1 MAGSADERHRLGE
14 QHAHRVAQRNR
25 LLVHGA
31 RGLHLRQR
39 CGGELDR
46 GVERQRCELLA
57 LRLLHAL
64 GLLLGELAQAAH
76 QVFRIAPEGKAAFHG
91 IHFSLRAMFTVAYRD
106 ALRDRVIELAGADL
120 RVVSGALVGS
130 LAVGG
135 DHLSDLDLTFGVAD
149 GGPVGPVLEEW
160 TRTIVDEFDAVV
172 LFDLPAGP
180 AIYRVFFLPGALQ
193 FDLSLT
199 PQAEF
204 AATTPKFK
212 LLFGSAGERPIAT
225 PAGDELFGYA
235 VHHALR
241 ARFCIERERWWWAEY
256 WISSLR
262 DYALSLACVRRGL
275 PASHGRGYDDL
286 PADIRDAF
294 VGSLVRSL
302 DRDELLRAYG
312 VALDGF
318 LTVADGLPDTP
329 KVAPHLLQLKGSL

>member
-1 MAGSADERHRLGE
+1 
-14 QHAHRVAQRNR
+14 
-25 LLVHGA
+25 
-31 RGLHLRQR
+31 
-39 CGGELDR
+39 
-46 GVERQRCELLA
+46 
-57 LRLLHAL
+57 
-64 GLLLGELAQAAH
+64 
-76 QVFRIAPEGKAAFHG
+76 
-91 IHFSLRAMFTVAYRD
+91 MFTVAYRD
-106 ALRDRVIELAGADL
+106 ALRDRVIALAESDP

-130 LAVGG
+130 LAVDG
-135 DHLSDLDLTFGVAD
+135 DRLSDLDLTFGVGD
-149 GGPVGPVLEEW
+149 GEAVEAVLEDW

-212 LLFGSAGERPIAT
+212 LLFGSAGERPIV
-225 PAGDELFGYA
+225 PPYSVELFGYA

-262 DYALSLACVRRGL
+262 DYALSLACQRRGL
-275 PASHGRGYDDL
+275 PASYGRGYDEL
-286 PADIRDAF
+286 PAFIRDAF

-302 DRDELLRAYG
+302 DREELLRAYG

-318 LTVADGLPDTP
+318 LTVADKLPDTA
-329 KVAPHLLQLKGSL
+329 KVAPHLLQLKGNL